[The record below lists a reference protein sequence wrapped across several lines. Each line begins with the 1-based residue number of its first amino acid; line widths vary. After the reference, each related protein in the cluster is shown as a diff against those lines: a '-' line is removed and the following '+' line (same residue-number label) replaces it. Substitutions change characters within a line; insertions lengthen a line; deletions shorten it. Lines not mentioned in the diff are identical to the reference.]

1 MFFGGDI
8 VVKSGIRLKAKA
20 AFALLVVLML
30 VLTACGGGGGGGSSS
45 SSSSS
50 GGSSDTGGGGA
61 AGASSSE
68 PVGTVKIG
76 VLMPYTGTFAPL
88 TDSLVKGFDLYI
100 EEQGGLL
107 GGRKADVQYLDDEA
121 NPQTALRQYRQLVQ
135 GSKVDILVGTISS
148 SVEYALRDEV
158 EKDKILLVNPNAS
171 ASDLS
176 WERKSDYVYR
186 VSYSG
191 WQQGA
196 SPARYLAENVG
207 KTAVTLAS
215 NYPAG
220 YEIIEAFK
228 TAYEQAGG
236 RVVEQL
242 WPELNT
248 NDFSPQLTQI
258 ANIKPDI
265 VFSFLAGSDQ
275 FRFTQQYSEFGLK
288 KSIPLTGNNNY
299 ADYMF
304 TSTVG
309 EAADGI
315 IAATQYIPW
324 LENDVN
330 RKFVEN
336 YRNKYGKLPDMFS
349 EQGYVAAMAIDKA
362 IEKANSTKTEDLI
375 QVMKGLTLDAPRGTI
390 VIDPETH
397 NPIMDFY
404 VTENIWQNG
413 EIITRV
419 IDKIPQYAMPAE
431 RPSN

>member
-1 MFFGGDI
+1 MKHR
-8 VVKSGIRLKAKA
+8 VYSRATSV
-20 AFALLVVLML
+20 FALLAALIL
-30 VLTACGGGGGGGSSS
+30 VLAACGGGGSGGNGGGDGGSSPTS
-45 SSSSS
+45 NPSSSS
-50 GGSSDTGGGGA
+50 GSSGGTSGADGSTE
-61 AGASSSE
+61 SSAQ

-88 TDSLVKGFDLYI
+88 TDSLVKGFDLYL
-100 EEQGGLL
+100 EETGGLL
-107 GGRKADVQYLDDEA
+107 GGRKAEVQYLDDEA

-148 SVEYALRDEV
+148 SVQYALRDEV
-158 EKDKILLVNPNAS
+158 EKDKILLINPNAS

-176 WERKSDYVYR
+176 WEKKSDYVYR

-196 SPARYLAENVG
+196 SPAQYLAENVG
-207 KTAVTLAS
+207 KTAITLAS
-215 NYPAG
+215 DYPAG
-220 YEIIEAFK
+220 YEVIEAFK
-228 TAYEQAGG
+228 AAYEAAGG
-236 RVVEQL
+236 RVIEQL

-258 ANIKPDI
+258 ANAKPDI

-288 KSIPLTGNNNY
+288 QSIPLTGNNNY

-309 EAADGI
+309 EPSAGI

-324 LENDVN
+324 LDHEVN

-336 YRNKYGKLPDMFS
+336 YRNKYGTLPDIFS
-349 EQGYVAAMAIDKA
+349 EQG
-362 IEKANSTKTEDLI
+362 
-375 QVMKGLTLDAPRGTI
+375 
-390 VIDPETH
+390 
-397 NPIMDFY
+397 
-404 VTENIWQNG
+404 
-413 EIITRV
+413 
-419 IDKIPQYAMPAE
+419 
-431 RPSN
+431 